1 MRTGLFPIRMFYRRQ
16 EITSV
21 MRHGMQI
28 IGSQGLNQEIY
39 AHSG

>member
-1 MRTGLFPIRMFYRRQ
+1 MCTALIAIRMLYRRQ

-28 IGSQGLNQEIY
+28 IGSQGLNQENY
-39 AHSG
+39 AHPG